1 MFKPPPLIFQTTI
14 GTKVAQKMSWMT
26 GPTEHYEYIRMRG
39 PHGKGYAEMR
49 IGQIKNHLVEHNSIN
64 NLRNSNSNLN
74 GNR

>member
-1 MFKPPPLIFQTTI
+1 
-14 GTKVAQKMSWMT
+14 MSWMT

>member
-1 MFKPPPLIFQTTI
+1 
-14 GTKVAQKMSWMT
+14 MSWMT

-39 PHGKGYAEMR
+39 PQGKGYAEMR

-74 GNR
+74 G